1 MSGTP
6 RAQLRLRVVGGNRID
21 VAAIG
26 VFDESSLDDVAAR
39 LDRLAAGG
47 SGCVHVDCSR
57 VASID
62 PAVADLFARVRD
74 RLQAIGGVLE
84 ISDAPPELQRALS
97 PLVTTPHGGAV
108 SDPPTAVAS

>member
-6 RAQLRLRVVGGNRID
+6 RGQLRLRVVGGNRID

-26 VFDESSLDDVAAR
+26 AFDRSTLEDTAAR

-47 SGCVHVDCSR
+47 SGCVFLDCSQ
-57 VASID
+57 VVSID

-84 ISDAPPELQRALS
+84 ISDAPPELRRALD
-97 PLVTTPHGGAV
+97 PDAATPNSGAAAT
-108 SDPPTAVAS
+108 PPRAVAS

>member
-6 RAQLRLRVVGGNRID
+6 RGQLRLRVVGGNRID

-26 VFDESSLDDVAAR
+26 AFDESSLDDTAAR
-39 LDRLAAGG
+39 LDRLVAGG
-47 SGCVHVDCSR
+47 SGCVHVDCSQI
-57 VASID
+57 ASID

-74 RLQAIGGVLE
+74 RLQAIGGTLE

-97 PLVTTPHGGAV
+97 HVVVTTHGGAV
-108 SDPPTAVAS
+108 PTPPTAVAS